1 MKKIITSV
9 LVVMFS
15 AVAVAS
21 FAAEPKDSPYHGKSI
36 QGFRTNRF
44 GDNWEL
50 SVNVGPAYT
59 AVGKLFGENDPK
71 PWAKRIGW
79 EVNIAANKWFHP
91 VFGVRAQ
98 LQLGGKTNYSFTNGD
113 KTKWTDV
120 AAHVDGLLNLSNW
133 IGNYREDRV
142 YYAILFVGGGLQ
154 VTTPKNPNY
163 GFMADAGL
171 INRFRV
177 CKCLDINL
185 ELKGWLYNENDIPA
199 AIVSDG
205 RFAETYSV
213 TAGLTYRFN
222 KRDWE
227 RAIAPETLDAYV
239 KAADEAK
246 AAADAL
252 ANENNALKGDL
263 KEAEDTA
270 NALNK
275 DLDNANAEIENLK
288 GALKNADKI
297 SGNNNRLWFE
307 IGSAQL
313 SRANKTAL
321 RVVAKEM
328 NDTDRNYTVVGYADP
343 DTGSAAW
350 NQTLSEKR
358 AEAVR
363 NYLISQGVEANRLT
377 AEGRG
382 DTKSPYH
389 EAVANRVVVIE

>member
-9 LVVMFS
+9 LIVMFS

-36 QGFRTNRF
+36 QGFVTNRF

-50 SVNVGPAYT
+50 SVNAGPAYT
-59 AVGKLFGENDPK
+59 AVGRAFGETDPK

-98 LQLGGKTNYSFTNGD
+98 LQLGEMTNFSFANGD
-113 KTKWTDV
+113 KTKWMDV
-120 AAHVDGLLNLSNW
+120 VAHVDGLLNLSNW

-142 YYAILFVGGGLQ
+142 YYAILFAGGGLQ
-154 VTTPKNPNY
+154 VSTPKHPNY

-185 ELKGWLYNENDIPA
+185 ELKGWLYRENDLPA
-199 AIVSDG
+199 EIVSSG
-205 RFAETYSV
+205 AFATSYSV

-222 KRDWE
+222 KRNWD
-227 RAIAPETLDAYV
+227 RAIAPETLDAYM
-239 KAADEAK
+239 KAAEDAQ

-252 ANENNALKGDL
+252 ANENDALKGDL
-263 KEAEDTA
+263 KDAQDTA
-270 NALNK
+270 DALNK
-275 DLDNANAEIENLK
+275 DLDNANDEIERLK
-288 GALKNADKI
+288 GALNDAEKI
-297 SGNNNRLWFE
+297 GNNNRLWFE

-328 NDTDRNYTVVGYADP
+328 NNTDRNYTVVGYADP

-382 DTKSPYH
+382 DSSSPYH
-389 EAVANRVVVIE
+389 EAMANRVVVIE